1 MNQLKVITFK
11 GQLVTDSREIAE
23 MVGKRHSDLLESIN
37 GYKQTLE
44 NGKFRSQDFFINHT
58 YKSTQNKELPCFLLT
73 RKGCDMVANKMTGE
87 KGVLFTAAYVIRFE
101 EMEKQLSKPQ
111 LNLPSTYK
119 EALIALLEKEGEREQ
134 LELANKQKDQ
144 IIGEMKPK
152 ADYTDRILNSKG
164 LMTITQIAKDYGMS
178 GQAMNNKLHELG
190 VQYNQGGQWLL
201 YSKYHDKGFTHSQ
214 TIDITRSNG
223 SPDTKLNTKW
233 TQKGRLFLYNLLKSK
248 GIVPVI
254 ERNDKPQLRI
264 V

>member
-1 MNQLKVITFK
+1 MNQLPRNISSLEV
-11 GQLVTDSREIAE
+11 SE
-23 MVGKRHSDLLESIN
+23 MVSRPHNDVLKDIRRIIDQLGEGTSSQSYFIES
-37 GYKQTLE
+37 
-44 NGKFRSQDFFINHT
+44 T
-58 YKSTQNKELPCFLLT
+58 YTNTQNKELPCFLLT
-73 RKGCDMVANKMTGE
+73 KKGCELYGTRMTGE
-87 KGVLFTAAYVIRFE
+87 KGTQFAVKYIERFNKME
-101 EMEKQLSKPQ
+101 EQLKETHPK
-111 LNLPSTYK
+111 LPSTYK
-119 EALIALLEKEGEREQ
+119 EALIALLEKEEEREQ

-178 GQAMNNKLHELG
+178 GQAMNNKLHEFG

-254 ERNDKPQLRI
+254 ERNEKPQLRI
-264 V
+264 VQ